1 MKRLALITVVLG
13 SALALVPF
21 ASAVVL
27 LDGGSSGS
35 VARIAPA
42 TDPATQA
49 VLLRSEGLA
58 NHYGAAATQA
68 VQLRSRGLSNYYSAN
83 AVTVRPDVLGGKG
96 TPLSTSVS
104 TGNSFNWDNALAITL
119 AGMLILA
126 IAATTMT
133 RRRHQPS
140 F

>member
-1 MKRLALITVVLG
+1 VKRLALITVVLG

-49 VLLRSEGLA
+49 VLLRS
-58 NHYGAAATQA
+58 Q
-68 VQLRSRGLSNYYSAN
+68 GLSSYYSTN

-104 TGNSFNWDNALAITL
+104 TGDSFNWSNALAITL